1 MFHKDCKPKD
11 SDVILKSNFVKD
23 KHVKWE
29 LGYND
34 SEGR

>member
-1 MFHKDCKPKD
+1 MFHKDCQPKD
-11 SDVILKSNFVKD
+11 SDVILKSDFVKH
-23 KHVKWE
+23 KNGKWE